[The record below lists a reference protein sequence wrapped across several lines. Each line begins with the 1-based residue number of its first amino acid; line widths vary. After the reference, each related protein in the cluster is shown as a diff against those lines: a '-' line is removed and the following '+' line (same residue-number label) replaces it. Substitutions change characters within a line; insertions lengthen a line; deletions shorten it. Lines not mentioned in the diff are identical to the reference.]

1 MTPGRTERTAGHTRR
16 EAAQERIAQKEPPPG
31 TMQKPGKAPKS
42 GRMPGEGKAVKPVPL
57 YHADSWKEY
66 ELICFR
72 DEVAEIFREIPYIGR
87 IARQI
92 TTCTF
97 STSEADRCRCD
108 GQAAVDKHRIAICED
123 IITGQNRR
131 YWKMVYLHELAHVIT
146 GGGHT
151 AAFHKLLDA
160 MISIYNEETGE
171 NLQNDYQGI
180 K

>member
-1 MTPGRTERTAGHTRR
+1 
-16 EAAQERIAQKEPPPG
+16 
-31 TMQKPGKAPKS
+31 MQKPGKAPKS

-72 DEVAEIFREIPYIGR
+72 DE
-87 IARQI
+87 
-92 TTCTF
+92 
-97 STSEADRCRCD
+97 
-108 GQAAVDKHRIAICED
+108 QAAVDKHRIAICED